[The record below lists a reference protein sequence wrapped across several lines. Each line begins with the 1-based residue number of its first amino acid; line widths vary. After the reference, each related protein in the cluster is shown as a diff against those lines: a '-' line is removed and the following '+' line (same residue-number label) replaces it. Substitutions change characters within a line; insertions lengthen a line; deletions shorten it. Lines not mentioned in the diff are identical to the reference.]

1 MTRSYEFTKEQ
12 VLEATKGSMGIISQ
26 IARNLG
32 GCDWHTAQK
41 YVNRWAETRQ
51 AYADECERQLDL
63 SESKMLQA
71 IGAGDGPMIRFH
83 LSTKGR
89 NRGYVIRQETEVTG
103 KDGGPVEFT
112 LAELVAKVAKS
123 DSNESGTDNGDATEG
138 QS

>member
-51 AYADECERQLDL
+51 AYTDECERQLDL

-83 LSTKGR
+83 LSTKGKD
-89 NRGYVIRQETEVTG
+89 RGYAERKEITG
-103 KDGGPVEFT
+103 KDGKPVAFT
-112 LAELVAKVAKS
+112 LADLVKAVTEQSA
-123 DSNESGTDNGDATEG
+123 NEEGDTGG
-138 QS
+138 QSPTE